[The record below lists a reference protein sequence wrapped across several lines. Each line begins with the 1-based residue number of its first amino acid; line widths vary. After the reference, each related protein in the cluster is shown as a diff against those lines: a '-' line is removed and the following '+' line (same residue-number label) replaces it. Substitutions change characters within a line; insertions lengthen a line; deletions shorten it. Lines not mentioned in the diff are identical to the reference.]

1 MKDNT
6 RIVASA
12 ILGVS
17 LIIAIFIFSGAYKD
31 SRKTGQQI
39 NVTGSAKLA
48 IKSDLGILG
57 ISIGSYGPTQ
67 ASAYKALEMQKPAL
81 LQYLASQGF
90 TKEMVEFQTVSNF
103 PNFVLNEQGYSTG
116 VIQSYSY
123 SQRLVI
129 QSSDVKKIQELS
141 LTLPTLV
148 EQGIP
153 VQIEPPQYLYTKLSD
168 VKVQVQAEAAKDAM
182 MRAKKIAEATGST
195 LGSIREARMGVL
207 QITPKNSTE
216 ISDYGMNDVSAIEKD
231 ITAVVNASFDL
242 E

>member
-1 MKDNT
+1 MKEKQT
-6 RIVASA
+6 IVASA
-12 ILGVS
+12 IIGLS
-17 LIIAIFIFSGAYKD
+17 FIIAFFIFSGAYKD
-31 SRKTGQQI
+31 ARKTSQQI

-57 ISIGSYGPTQ
+57 VSIGSYGTTQ
-67 ASAYKALEMQKPAL
+67 AAAYKALEAQKPAL

-90 TKEMVEFQTVSNF
+90 TKEMIEFQTVSNF
-103 PNFVLNEQGYSTG
+103 PNYVLNEQGYSTG

-129 QSSDVKKIQELS
+129 QSNDVKKIQELS
-141 LTLPTLV
+141 LSLPTLV

-153 VQIEPPQYLYTKLSD
+153 VQIEPPQYQYTKLSD

-182 MRAKKIAEATGST
+182 MRAKKIAEATGSK

-216 ISDYGMNDVSAIEKD
+216 ISDYGMNDVSAIEKE

>member
-6 RIVASA
+6 NIIASA
-12 ILGVS
+12 IIGAS
-17 LIIAIFIFSGAYKD
+17 LVIALFIFSSAYKE
-31 SRKTGQQI
+31 SRRVGQQI

-48 IKSDLGILG
+48 IKSDLGILAAS
-57 ISIGSYGPTQ
+57 ISSNASTQ
-67 ASAYKALEMQKPAL
+67 SAAFKALEAQKPAL
-81 LQYLASQGF
+81 LAYLASQGF

-103 PNFVLNEQGYSTG
+103 PNFALNDQGYSTG
-116 VIQSYSY
+116 TVISYSY
-123 SQRLVI
+123 SQRVII
-129 QSSDVKKIQELS
+129 QSNDVKKIQELS
-141 LTLPTLV
+141 LSLPTLV
-148 EQGIP
+148 EQGISL
-153 VQIEPPQYLYTKLSD
+153 QIEPPQYQYTKLSD

-182 MRAKKIAEATGST
+182 MRAKKIAEATGSK
-195 LGSIREARMGVL
+195 LGAIREARMGVL

>member
-6 RIVASA
+6 NIIASA
-12 ILGVS
+12 IIGVS
-17 LIIAIFIFSGAYKD
+17 LIIALFIFSSAYKE
-31 SRKTGQQI
+31 SRRVGQQI

-57 ISIGSYGPTQ
+57 ASISSNAATQ
-67 ASAYKALEMQKPAL
+67 SSAFKALESQKPAL
-81 LQYLASQGF
+81 LAYLASQGF

-103 PNFVLNEQGYSTG
+103 PNYALNDQGYSTG
-116 VIQSYSY
+116 MVVSYSY
-123 SQRLVI
+123 SQRVII
-129 QSSDVKKIQELS
+129 QSNDVKKIQELS
-141 LTLPTLV
+141 LSLPTLV
-148 EQGIP
+148 EQGISL
-153 VQIEPPQYLYTKLSD
+153 QIEPPQYQYTKLSD

-182 MRAKKIAEATGST
+182 MRAKKIAEATGSK
-195 LGSIREARMGVL
+195 LGAIREARMGVL